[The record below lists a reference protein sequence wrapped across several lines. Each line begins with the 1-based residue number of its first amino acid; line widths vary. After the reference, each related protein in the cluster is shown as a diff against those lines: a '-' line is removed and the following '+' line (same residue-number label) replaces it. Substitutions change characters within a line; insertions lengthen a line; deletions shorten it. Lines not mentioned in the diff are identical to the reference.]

1 MVQNLKSK
9 SVTGQPK
16 VFNAY
21 YLMINTLG
29 ILTIIIFSVMI
40 HYYLMIKTLGILTI
54 IIFSVMIHY
63 YLHPHERSEM
73 TGRDL
78 IAESGSLDVRYKWVL
93 AS

>member
-40 HYYLMIKTLGILTI
+40 HYYL
-54 IIFSVMIHY
+54 
-63 YLHPHERSEM
+63 HPHERSEM

-78 IAESGSLDVRYKWVL
+78 IAESGSLDVRYKRVL